1 MGRSPTSTR
10 RGVAAVVMV
19 VLLLALN
26 LIIIGMVLGGAR
38 DQDLTVRRLETVQ
51 AFYAA
56 EAGVNMAVREVMLG
70 RDEDGDGGT
79 GTISDDGDSG
89 TDPAFGAA
97 RVHVTMSADAGQTT
111 LTSEG
116 RAGQSD
122 RRLEVTLA
130 GSSGSADTSGLLAS
144 YFIDDGWPGR
154 LDDIDWAAAP
164 DATGIVSQLNWPQ
177 ASDAAPF
184 WIGGPYMNYGAEFTG
199 NILVDHNGSWR
210 FYTDSDDG
218 SKLWIDG
225 IEVVSNDGLHSM
237 REREGRITLTA
248 GEHEIMVR
256 FFERSGV
263 HGLIASWRG
272 PGPGGK
278 EIIPAEAFS
287 H

>member
-38 DQDLTVRRLETVQ
+38 DQDLTVRRLETVR

-56 EAGVNMAVREVMLG
+56 EAGANMAVREVMVG
-70 RDEDGDGGT
+70 RDEDGDGRT
-79 GTISDDGDSG
+79 GTISDDDDSG
-89 TDPAFGAA
+89 NDPAFGQA
-97 RVHVTMSADAGQTT
+97 RVRVTMSADAGQTT
-111 LTSEG
+111 LTSKG
-116 RAGQSD
+116 RAGQAA

-130 GSSGSADTSGLLAS
+130 GSSDPTDASGLLAS
-144 YFIDDGWPGR
+144 YFIDDGWPSR

-177 ASDAAPF
+177 TSDATPF
-184 WIGGPYMNYGAEFTG
+184 WIGGPYMDYGAEFAG
-199 NILVDHNGSWR
+199 KILIDHNGAWR
-210 FYTDSDDG
+210 FYTESDDG

-225 IEVVSNDGLHSM
+225 IEVVNNDGLHSM
-237 REREGRITLTA
+237 RQREGRITLTA
-248 GEHEIMVR
+248 GLHDITVR
-256 FFERSGV
+256 FFEHSGV
-263 HGLIASWRG
+263 HGLIVSWRG
-272 PGPGGK
+272 LGRRDK